1 VYLIVLLHKDIMLS
15 LKSVFVMTILLLIL
29 LDSVVLKDLMLIRFM
44 VFVVVITKM
53 NIENAVVT

>member
-29 LDSVVLKDLMLIRFM
+29 LDSVVLKDLKLIRFM
-44 VFVVVITKM
+44 VFVVVFTKM
-53 NIENAVVT
+53 NIENAVVS